1 MANETTPSTA
11 SQSTDDGPASL
22 VPEAGDDFVLTDV
35 VQAVT
40 DRALDYLKIGYPVH
54 LAGPAGTGKTTLAFH
69 IAAKIGQPVVLIHGN
84 NDFSSGDLIGKDN
97 GYRKT
102 TVIDNYVRSVK
113 KIDEKLSVN
122 WSDNRLTRACQAG
135 HTLIY
140 DEFNR
145 TRPEANNA
153 LLSVL
158 EEGILVIQRS
168 HGADQYLPVHP
179 NFRVILT
186 SNPEEYA
193 GVHKTQDA
201 LLDRLIS
208 IHVDHYDRE
217 TEVHITLAKS
227 GLVREDAEFVV
238 DLVRA
243 VRDRIPG
250 KNPPTVRACIAMGK
264 ILTHR
269 QTRPHPDDLFFRAV
283 CADVL
288 GGFRGGVGLSHSVEQ
303 LLDLAREIFARREQ
317 PARQE
322 NPILIDLPARARR
335 FRPVTS
341 EAA

>member
-1 MANETTPSTA
+1 MANDPQSSLNPNPSD
-11 SQSTDDGPASL
+11 QPASNF
-22 VPEAGDDFVLTDV
+22 VPEAGDDFVLTPGV
-35 VQAVT
+35 REMT

-69 IAAKIGQPVVLIHGN
+69 IAAQVGQPVVLIHGN
-84 NDFSSGDLIGKDN
+84 DDFSSGDLIGKDN

-122 WSDNRLTRACQAG
+122 WSDNRLTRACQHG

-168 HGADQYLPVHP
+168 HGTDTYMQVHP

-208 IHVDHYDRE
+208 IHIDHYDRN
-217 TEVHITLAKS
+217 TEVQITTAKS
-227 GLVREDAEFVV
+227 GLSEADSAYIV

-243 VRDRIPG
+243 VREKLPG
-250 KNPPTVRACIAMGK
+250 KNPPTIRACIAIGRM
-264 ILTHR
+264 LAHR
-269 QTRPHPDDLFFRAV
+269 EGRPHPTDPFFIAV
-283 CADVL
+283 CTDILA
-288 GGFRGGVGLSHSVEQ
+288 GFRGGGAIAWSTNDLVE
-303 LLDLAREIFARREQ
+303 LAREIHARHEEPVR
-317 PARQE
+317 
-322 NPILIDLPARARR
+322 NKR
-335 FRPVTS
+335 FRAITS